1 MVRKMTC
8 MFLVTNIKG
17 MRRATRLRND
27 RFMALTRAGVGP
39 GVNIE
44 SHRDIAIE
52 GIVVSQFSVDRR
64 KLLGIPTVKPDFQIK
79 YLSM

>member
-1 MVRKMTC
+1 

-17 MRRATRLRND
+17 MRRATRPRND

-44 SHRDIAIE
+44 SHRDNAIE
-52 GIVVSQFSVDRR
+52 VIVVCQLSV
-64 KLLGIPTVKPDFQIK
+64 G
-79 YLSM
+79 